1 MTTRPILL
9 AFTAFV
15 VLAGANAAAVKVVL
29 GEMPPFWSAGLRFVV
44 AGALLLAFMVI
55 QRRPAPRGQ
64 QLLGTVLFG
73 VIAFALAYF
82 FLYQA
87 IGDAGSGT
95 TMTVLAIVPLLTV
108 LLSVVHGIERP
119 RLLGV
124 VGALIAAAGIVIVAA
139 AQVSLSVPLIAIA
152 LLLVAAIFQAESVVI
167 VKRLPP
173 GDPVAAN
180 ALGMLLG
187 GSLLVAVS
195 LVAGEP
201 LTLPTKVETLLGMAY
216 LIGPGS
222 IGVFMLALFVLAR
235 WTASA
240 TSYAFLLFPL
250 VAIVLGA
257 VLFAEPVQP
266 SFLLGGA
273 VVLAGVYVGAIY
285 RPKARAEEREPD
297 ANQRRREVKP
307 GAAAATGRRSPR
319 RSRSPRQGRPPP
331 ARAAPCPSASTAPC
345 GPGPRGSRGR
355 AASPRRRGSCPGCRR
370 CRRSSS
376 PGSSP
381 SSSKTGAEDRLDP
394 AGTAHQSALSGCRRA
409 RRSGR
414 R

>member
-1 MTTRPILL
+1 MTSRPVLI
-9 AFTAFV
+9 AFVAFV
-15 VLAGANAAAVKVVL
+15 VLAGSNAAAVKAVL
-29 GEMPPFWSAGLRFVV
+29 GEMPPFWSAGLRFVM
-44 AGALLLAFMVI
+44 AGAVLLALMVM
-55 QRRPAPRGQ
+55 QRRPAPRGD

-73 VIAFALAYF
+73 LFGFALAYF

-119 RLLGV
+119 RRLGV

-139 AQVSLSVPLIAIA
+139 HQLSLNVPILAIGLLLIAGIC
-152 LLLVAAIFQAESVVI
+152 QAESVVI

-180 ALGMLLG
+180 AVGMLLG
-187 GSLLVAVS
+187 GTLLLAVS
-195 LVAGEP
+195 LVAQEP
-201 LTLPTKVETLLGMAY
+201 MTLPTQADTLLGMAY

-222 IGVFMLALFVLAR
+222 IGVFMLALYVLAR

-257 VLFAEPVQP
+257 VLFSEPVQP

-273 VVLAGVYVGAIY
+273 IVLAGVYVGAIY
-285 RPKARAEEREPD
+285 RPKADTVVGEPD
-297 ANQRRREVKP
+297 A
-307 GAAAATGRRSPR
+307 A
-319 RSRSPRQGRPPP
+319 
-331 ARAAPCPSASTAPC
+331 SAEA
-345 GPGPRGSRGR
+345 
-355 AASPRRRGSCPGCRR
+355 
-370 CRRSSS
+370 
-376 PGSSP
+376 
-381 SSSKTGAEDRLDP
+381 
-394 AGTAHQSALSGCRRA
+394 
-409 RRSGR
+409 
-414 R
+414 

>member
-1 MTTRPILL
+1 VYRAPRRCVLTSRPVLL
-9 AFTAFV
+9 AFAVFV
-15 VLAGANAAAVKVVL
+15 LLAGSNAAAVKAVL
-29 GEMPPFWSAGLRFVV
+29 GEMPPFWSAGLRFVI
-44 AGALLLAFMVI
+44 AGALLLALMVI

-73 VIAFALAYF
+73 VIAFALPYF

-139 AQVSLSVPLIAIA
+139 NQLSLNVPLLAIA
-152 LLLVAAIFQAESVVI
+152 LLLVAAVCQAESVVI

-173 GDPVAAN
+173 GNPVAAN

-195 LVAGEP
+195 LVAGES
-201 LTLPTKVETLLGMAY
+201 LALPTQSDTLLGMAY

-222 IGVFMLALFVLAR
+222 IGVFMLALYVLAR

-266 SFLLGGA
+266 SFLLGGT
-273 VVLAGVYVGAIY
+273 VVVAGVYVGAIY
-285 RPKARAEEREPD
+285 RPRVATADTAAETPPEP
-297 ANQRRREVKP
+297 
-307 GAAAATGRRSPR
+307 AT
-319 RSRSPRQGRPPP
+319 
-331 ARAAPCPSASTAPC
+331 
-345 GPGPRGSRGR
+345 
-355 AASPRRRGSCPGCRR
+355 
-370 CRRSSS
+370 
-376 PGSSP
+376 
-381 SSSKTGAEDRLDP
+381 
-394 AGTAHQSALSGCRRA
+394 
-409 RRSGR
+409 
-414 R
+414 

>member
-1 MTTRPILL
+1 MYGDPGRCVLTARPVLL
-9 AFTAFV
+9 AFVVFV
-15 VLAGANAAAVKVVL
+15 LLAGSNAAAVKAVL
-29 GEMPPFWSAGLRFVV
+29 GEMPPFWSAGVRFVI
-44 AGALLLAFMVI
+44 AGGLLLSLMVI
-55 QRRPAPRGQ
+55 QGRPTPRGQ

-73 VIAFALAYF
+73 IIAFALPYF

-139 AQVSLSVPLIAIA
+139 NQLSLNVPLLAIA
-152 LLLVAAIFQAESVVI
+152 LLLVAAVCQAESVVI
-167 VKRLPP
+167 AKRVPP
-173 GDPVAAN
+173 GNPVAAN

-187 GSLLVAVS
+187 GSMLIAVS

-201 LTLPTKVETLLGMAY
+201 LVLPTQSDTLLAMAY

-222 IGVFMLALFVLAR
+222 IGVFMLALYVLAR

-257 VLFAEPVQP
+257 LLFAEPVQP

-273 VVLAGVYVGAIY
+273 VVVAGVYVGAIY
-285 RPKARAEEREPD
+285 RPR
-297 ANQRRREVKP
+297 
-307 GAAAATGRRSPR
+307 AAAAE
-319 RSRSPRQGRPPP
+319 
-331 ARAAPCPSASTAPC
+331 RAAETPAESAT
-345 GPGPRGSRGR
+345 
-355 AASPRRRGSCPGCRR
+355 
-370 CRRSSS
+370 
-376 PGSSP
+376 
-381 SSSKTGAEDRLDP
+381 
-394 AGTAHQSALSGCRRA
+394 
-409 RRSGR
+409 
-414 R
+414 

>member
-1 MTTRPILL
+1 MTSRPVLI
-9 AFTAFV
+9 AFVAFV
-15 VLAGANAAAVKVVL
+15 VLAGSNAAAVKAVL
-29 GEMPPFWSAGLRFVV
+29 GEMPPFWSAGLRFVL
-44 AGALLLAFMVI
+44 AGALLLALMVI

-73 VIAFALAYF
+73 LFGFALAYF

-119 RLLGV
+119 RRLGV

-139 AQVSLSVPLIAIA
+139 DQLSLNVPILAIGLLLIAGIC
-152 LLLVAAIFQAESVVI
+152 QAESVVI

-180 ALGMLLG
+180 AVGMLLG
-187 GSLLVAVS
+187 GTLLLAVS
-195 LVAGEP
+195 LVAQEP
-201 LTLPTKVETLLGMAY
+201 MTLPTQADTLLGMAY

-222 IGVFMLALFVLAR
+222 IGVFMLALYVLAR

-257 VLFAEPVQP
+257 VLFDEPVQP

-273 VVLAGVYVGAIY
+273 IVLAGVYIGAIY
-285 RPKARAEEREPD
+285 RPKADTVVGEPD
-297 ANQRRREVKP
+297 A
-307 GAAAATGRRSPR
+307 A
-319 RSRSPRQGRPPP
+319 
-331 ARAAPCPSASTAPC
+331 SAEA
-345 GPGPRGSRGR
+345 
-355 AASPRRRGSCPGCRR
+355 
-370 CRRSSS
+370 
-376 PGSSP
+376 
-381 SSSKTGAEDRLDP
+381 
-394 AGTAHQSALSGCRRA
+394 
-409 RRSGR
+409 
-414 R
+414 

>member
-1 MTTRPILL
+1 MTSRPVLI
-9 AFTAFV
+9 AFV
-15 VLAGANAAAVKVVL
+15 AFVALAGSNAAAVKAVL
-29 GEMPPFWSAGLRFVV
+29 GEMPPFWSAGLRFVI
-44 AGALLLAFMVI
+44 AGALLLALMVM
-55 QRRPAPRGQ
+55 QRRPAPRGD

-73 VIAFALAYF
+73 LFGFALAYF

-119 RLLGV
+119 RRLGV

-139 AQVSLSVPLIAIA
+139 DQLSLNVPILAIGLLLIAGIC
-152 LLLVAAIFQAESVVI
+152 QAESVVI

-180 ALGMLLG
+180 AVGMLLG
-187 GSLLVAVS
+187 GTLLLAVS
-195 LVAGEP
+195 LVAQEP
-201 LTLPTKVETLLGMAY
+201 MTLPTQADTLLGMAY

-222 IGVFMLALFVLAR
+222 IGVFMLALYVLAR

-257 VLFAEPVQP
+257 VLFSEPVQP

-273 VVLAGVYVGAIY
+273 IVLAGVYVGAIY
-285 RPKARAEEREPD
+285 RPKADTVVGEPD
-297 ANQRRREVKP
+297 A
-307 GAAAATGRRSPR
+307 A
-319 RSRSPRQGRPPP
+319 
-331 ARAAPCPSASTAPC
+331 SAEA
-345 GPGPRGSRGR
+345 
-355 AASPRRRGSCPGCRR
+355 
-370 CRRSSS
+370 
-376 PGSSP
+376 
-381 SSSKTGAEDRLDP
+381 
-394 AGTAHQSALSGCRRA
+394 
-409 RRSGR
+409 
-414 R
+414 